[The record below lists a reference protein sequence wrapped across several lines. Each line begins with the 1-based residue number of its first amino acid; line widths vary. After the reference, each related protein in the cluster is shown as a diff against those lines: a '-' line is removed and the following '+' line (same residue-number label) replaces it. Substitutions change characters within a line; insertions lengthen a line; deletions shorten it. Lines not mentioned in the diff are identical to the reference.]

1 MYATIYPH
9 PGTWAIKRGKVMEF
23 GLVAGAALIAVLGA
37 YVVTLGIDQVDD
49 IAKQV
54 KKSEK
59 SRAKMKKAL
68 EK

>member
-1 MYATIYPH
+1 
-9 PGTWAIKRGKVMEF
+9 MEF
-23 GLVAGAALIAVLGA
+23 GLVAGAALVAVLGA